1 MKITVAETA
10 GFCYGVSRAVKM
22 ALEAAQGTVPCVMLG
37 PVIHNQ
43 SVIDHLRRAGV
54 EMVQQVGEIPEESM
68 VILRSHGEG
77 QEVYQALKARGAHV
91 VDTTCPFVSR
101 IHRLVREA
109 QEEGRR
115 VVIDAGHGG
124 DDPGKVGING
134 ANEKDVNLEIARLV
148 KQYLEMSDVEV
159 VMTRESDEGLNDAD
173 ASNKKVQDMKRRIAL
188 IEETAPALTVSIHQN
203 SYPEE
208 YVHGAQV
215 FYYTGSVQGQRLAE
229 HIQGQL
235 VERVDPENKRQVKAN
250 DSYYLLKKT
259 GVPIVIVECG
269 FLSNSAEAEK
279 LCTPEYQQRVAW
291 AIHMGILE
299 YLNENE
305 K

>member
-1 MKITVAETA
+1 MTDMRK
-10 GFCYGVSRAVKM
+10 GQYRLLSM
-22 ALEAAQGTVPCVMLG
+22 ALTALLLAAMFF
-37 PVIHNQ
+37 
-43 SVIDHLRRAGV
+43 
-54 EMVQQVGEIPEESM
+54 VG
-68 VILRSHGEG
+68 
-77 QEVYQALKARGAHV
+77 RGAAAYV
-91 VDTTCPFVSR
+91 AGSG
-101 IHRLVREA
+101 IKAGEEREKLL
-109 QEEGRR
+109 

-134 ANEKDVNLEIARLV
+134 VYEKDLNLQIAGLV
-148 KQYLEMSDVEV
+148 KLFLEANDVEV
-159 VMTRESDEGLNDAD
+159 VMTRDSDQGLYDAD

-188 IEETAPALTVSIHQN
+188 IDEAEPALTVSIHQN

-215 FYYTGSVQGQRLAE
+215 FYYTGSAQGQRLAE
-229 HIQGQL
+229 CIQRQL
-235 VERVDPENKRQVKAN
+235 VERADPENKRQVKAN

-299 YLNENE
+299 YLNTNGN
-305 K
+305 

>member
-1 MKITVAETA
+1 MNRFQYKLSSIIMTLLLLASMLYV
-10 GFCYGVSRAVKM
+10 GR
-22 ALEAAQGTVPCVMLG
+22 EAADYVAGS
-37 PVIHNQ
+37 
-43 SVIDHLRRAGV
+43 SVETKEDKR
-54 EMVQQVGEIPEESM
+54 
-68 VILRSHGEG
+68 
-77 QEVYQALKARGAHV
+77 
-91 VDTTCPFVSR
+91 C
-101 IHRLVREA
+101 
-109 QEEGRR
+109 

-134 ANEKDVNLEIARLV
+134 ANEKDVNLQIAELV
-148 KQYLEMSDVEV
+148 KQYLEMNDVEV
-159 VMTRESDEGLNDAD
+159 VMTRESDAGLNDAD

-188 IEETAPALTVSIHQN
+188 IEETAPAVTVSIHQN

-215 FYYTGSVQGQRLAE
+215 FYYTGSTQGQHLAE

-235 VERVDPENKRQVKAN
+235 VERVDPENKRHVKAN

-269 FLSNSAEAEK
+269 FLSNSAEAER
-279 LCTPEYQQRVAW
+279 LCSPEYQQRVAW

>member
-1 MKITVAETA
+1 MTDRKKRWDRLLSVAITLLLLACVVYV
-10 GFCYGVSRAVKM
+10 GR
-22 ALEAAQGTVPCVMLG
+22 EAAAYVAGS
-37 PVIHNQ
+37 
-43 SVIDHLRRAGV
+43 SV
-54 EMVQQVGEIPEESM
+54 E
-68 VILRSHGEG
+68 
-77 QEVYQALKARGAHV
+77 ALV
-91 VDTTCPFVSR
+91 V
-101 IHRLVREA
+101 
-109 QEEGRR
+109 GRR

>member
-1 MKITVAETA
+1 MDKWNRRLLSAVA
-10 GFCYGVSRAVKM
+10 GM
-22 ALEAAQGTVPCVMLG
+22 ALLLSLVYVGKEAVRYTMGRGT
-37 PVIHNQ
+37 
-43 SVIDHLRRAGV
+43 
-54 EMVQQVGEIPEESM
+54 ETES
-68 VILRSHGEG
+68 
-77 QEVYQALKARGAHV
+77 
-91 VDTTCPFVSR
+91 
-101 IHRLVREA
+101 VREDVKC
-109 QEEGRR
+109 

-134 ANEKDVNLEIARLV
+134 AKEKEINLQIAEMV
-148 KQYLEMSDVEV
+148 KKYLEANDVRV
-159 VMTRESDEGLNDAD
+159 IMTREDDAGLNDPD
-173 ASNKKVQDMKRRIAL
+173 ASNKKVQDMKRRIEL
-188 IEETAPALTVSIHQN
+188 IDRAAPDVTVSIHQN

-229 HIQGQL
+229 GIQKKL
-235 VERVDPENKRQVKAN
+235 VESVDPENKRQVKAN

>member
-1 MKITVAETA
+1 MTDKKKRRDRLLSA
-10 GFCYGVSRAVKM
+10 
-22 ALEAAQGTVPCVMLG
+22 ALTLLLLASLAYLGREAAAYV
-37 PVIHNQ
+37 
-43 SVIDHLRRAGV
+43 AGSNV
-54 EMVQQVGEIPEESM
+54 
-68 VILRSHGEG
+68 
-77 QEVYQALKARGAHV
+77 
-91 VDTTCPFVSR
+91 
-101 IHRLVREA
+101 EA
-109 QEEGRR
+109 QEEKGWR

-159 VMTRESDEGLNDAD
+159 VMTRESDEGLNGAD
-173 ASNKKVQDMKRRIAL
+173 APNKKVQDMKRRIAL
-188 IEETAPALTVSIHQN
+188 IEEEAPALTVSIHQN

-215 FYYTGSVQGQRLAE
+215 FYYTGSAQGQRLAE
-229 HIQGQL
+229 GIQRRL
-235 VERVDPENKRQVKAN
+235 VESADPENKRQVKAN

-279 LCTPEYQQRVAW
+279 LCTTEYQQRVAW

>member
-1 MKITVAETA
+1 MTDRKKRRDRLLSA
-10 GFCYGVSRAVKM
+10 
-22 ALEAAQGTVPCVMLG
+22 ALTLLLLASLAYLGREAAAYVAGTNV
-37 PVIHNQ
+37 
-43 SVIDHLRRAGV
+43 
-54 EMVQQVGEIPEESM
+54 
-68 VILRSHGEG
+68 
-77 QEVYQALKARGAHV
+77 
-91 VDTTCPFVSR
+91 
-101 IHRLVREA
+101 EA
-109 QEEGRR
+109 QEERERRR

-173 ASNKKVQDMKRRIAL
+173 APNKKVQDMKRRIAL
-188 IEETAPALTVSIHQN
+188 IEEEAPALTVSIHQN

-215 FYYTGSVQGQRLAE
+215 FYYTGSAQGQRLAE
-229 HIQGQL
+229 GIQRRL
-235 VERVDPENKRQVKAN
+235 VESADPENKRQVKAN

-279 LCTPEYQQRVAW
+279 LCTPEYQDRVAW
-291 AIHMGILE
+291 AIHMGILQ
-299 YLNENE
+299 YLSENE